1 MVRTLCGTPDTE
13 RMWGELST
21 TLLVGLALVF
31 YAIVEALSTAPSAA
45 TSLHLQLIR
54 CDGESSVGSLH

>member
-1 MVRTLCGTPDTE
+1 
-13 RMWGELST
+13 MWGELST
-21 TLLVGLALVF
+21 ALLVGLALVF

-54 CDGESSVGSLH
+54 CDGESTVGSLH